1 MDISEQVKDTTVG
14 KLAAFV
20 LQVLE
25 SGAAL
30 DAPVV
35 LQKSRTKQVV
45 QITVAMQVK
54 MPFTTATEA
63 AELLRDRGAG
73 Q

>member
-1 MDISEQVKDTTVG
+1 MDITEQVKDTTVG

-35 LQKSRTKQVV
+35 LQKSRGKQVV
-45 QITVAMQVK
+45 AITVSMQTR
-54 MPFTTATEA
+54 MPFDSSAAAATM
-63 AELLRDRGAG
+63 LRDRGAE
-73 Q
+73 